1 MTGAG
6 ALLAACDRAV
16 LYGVVHVPLYSYA
29 APGYKMPLGTIAL
42 LAARASA
49 HSFAPRVTLFAG
61 GSAYVPYGTCPH
73 LTLTGINAFFGSAG
87 PSASVRYGFALR
99 GFCRLCLPR
108 THRVLRSLLPPQ
120 AALTPYST
128 GGGCYRFPQTAT
140 EVVGTEVFQTLRC

>member
-29 APGYKMPLGTIAL
+29 APGYKMPLGAIAL

-61 GSAYVPYGTCPH
+61 GSAYVPYGTCPR
-73 LTLTGINAFFGSAG
+73 LTVSPATAKPGNSQ
-87 PSASVRYGFALR
+87 FAADSPIAAR
-99 GFCRLCLPR
+99 RLLGLIS
-108 THRVLRSLLPPQ
+108 HSLG
-120 AALTPYST
+120 AALAASGTA
-128 GGGCYRFPQTAT
+128 GARFAPSQGSSCPLA
-140 EVVGTEVFQTLRC
+140 L